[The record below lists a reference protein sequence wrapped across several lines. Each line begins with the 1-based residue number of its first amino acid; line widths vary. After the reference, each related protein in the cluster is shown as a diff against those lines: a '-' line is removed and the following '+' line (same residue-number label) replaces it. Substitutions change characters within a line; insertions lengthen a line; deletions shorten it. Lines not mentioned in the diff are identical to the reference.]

1 MANERIVYFAHGQ
14 ESGPW
19 GTKIKRFAQVAE
31 NLNFRVV
38 SPDYSGIKSG
48 YGRVEKLLSLQSS
61 ATEQLILVGS
71 SMGSWV
77 SLCASEKLKPKGL
90 FLMASAVGLE
100 NLEPTSP
107 KPIAEKTLMV
117 HGWNDE
123 VVPVANAINFARN
136 YQVPLHLLPAD
147 HRLITQLDSV
157 TNIFQNFLQQCLE
170 SQKKGDPR
178 SQWEKEQEAKFQK
191 ETFKQIQPRIPR

>member
-19 GTKIKRFAQVAE
+19 GIKIKRLAQVAE

-61 ATEQLILVGS
+61 AIEQLILVGS

-100 NLEPTSP
+100 NLEPTLP

-170 SQKKGDPR
+170 PQKDGDPR

-191 ETFKQIQPRIPR
+191 ETIKQTQPRIPR

>member
-1 MANERIVYFAHGQ
+1 MANERIVYFAHGH

-19 GTKIKRFAQVAE
+19 GTKIKRLAQVAE

-38 SPDYSGIKSG
+38 SPDYSVIKSG
-48 YGRVEKLLSLQSS
+48 YGRVEKLLSLQTF
-61 ATEQLILVGS
+61 AAEQLIPVGS

-77 SLCASEKLKPKGL
+77 SLCASEKLKPQGL
-90 FLMASAVGLE
+90 FLLASAVGLE
-100 NLEPTSP
+100 NLEPNSP
-107 KPIAEKTLMV
+107 RPFAEKTLLV
-117 HGWNDE
+117 HGWDDE
-123 VVPVANAINFARN
+123 VVPVENVIKFARN

-157 TNIFQNFLQQCLE
+157 ANIFQNFLQQCLE
-170 SQKKGDPR
+170 SKKDGDPR

-191 ETFKQIQPRIPR
+191 ETINQIQPRIPR

>member
-1 MANERIVYFAHGQ
+1 
-14 ESGPW
+14 
-19 GTKIKRFAQVAE
+19 
-31 NLNFRVV
+31 
-38 SPDYSGIKSG
+38 
-48 YGRVEKLLSLQSS
+48 
-61 ATEQLILVGS
+61 
-71 SMGSWV
+71 
-77 SLCASEKLKPKGL
+77 
-90 FLMASAVGLE
+90 MASAVGLE

-123 VVPVANAINFARN
+123 VVPVANAINFAGN

-170 SQKKGDPR
+170 SQKDQDPR

-191 ETFKQIQPRIPR
+191 ETIKQTQPRIPR

>member
-1 MANERIVYFAHGQ
+1 MANERIIFFAHGQ

-19 GTKIKRFAQVAE
+19 GTKFKRLAQIAE
-31 NLNFRVV
+31 NLNFEAQ

-48 YGRVEKLLSLQSS
+48 YGRVEKLLSLQPS
-61 ATEQLILVGS
+61 ASEQLILVGS

-77 SLCASEKLKPKGL
+77 SLCASERLKPQAL
-90 FLMASAVGLE
+90 FLMASAVGIE
-100 NLEPTSP
+100 NLEPASP
-107 KPIAEKTLMV
+107 KPIAEKTLLV
-117 HGWNDE
+117 HGWNDD
-123 VVPVANAINFARN
+123 VVPVENAINFARN
-136 YQVPLHLLPAD
+136 YQVQLYLLPSD

-157 TNIFQNFLQQCLE
+157 ANIFQNFLQQCLE
-170 SQKKGDPR
+170 SQKEGDPR

>member
-1 MANERIVYFAHGQ
+1 MKIVIILATLFVIVASWSNHELNDYRKGEYFTILG
-14 ESGPW
+14 
-19 GTKIKRFAQVAE
+19 IM
-31 NLNFRVV
+31 VV
-38 SPDYSGIKSG
+38 
-48 YGRVEKLLSLQSS
+48 
-61 ATEQLILVGS
+61 
-71 SMGSWV
+71 
-77 SLCASEKLKPKGL
+77 GL

-107 KPIAEKTLMV
+107 KPIAEKTLLV
-117 HGWNDE
+117 HGWNDD
-123 VVPVANAINFARN
+123 VVPVENAINFARN
-136 YQVPLHLLPAD
+136 YQVQLYLLPSD

-157 TNIFQNFLQQCLE
+157 ANIFQNFLQQCLE

>member
-1 MANERIVYFAHGQ
+1 MANERIIYFAHGQ

-19 GTKIKRFAQVAE
+19 GTKIKRLAQVAE

-48 YGRVEKLLSLQSS
+48 YGRVEKLLSLQPS

-147 HRLITQLDSV
+147 HRLITQLDLSL
-157 TNIFQNFLQQCLE
+157 IH
-170 SQKKGDPR
+170 
-178 SQWEKEQEAKFQK
+178 
-191 ETFKQIQPRIPR
+191 I

>member
-1 MANERIVYFAHGQ
+1 MANERIVYFAHGL

-19 GTKIKRFAQVAE
+19 GTKIKRLAQVAE

-48 YGRVEKLLSLQSS
+48 YGRVEKLLSLQPS
-61 ATEQLILVGS
+61 ATEQVILVGS

-123 VVPVANAINFARN
+123 VVPVANAINFAHN

-170 SQKKGDPR
+170 SQKDLDPR

-191 ETFKQIQPRIPR
+191 ETIKQTQPRIPR